1 MRSGLAEIR
10 LAPTVRRFRAL
21 FPPAISGFIVT
32 IVGLQLGVIGIGDLL
47 GVEHIDRPTFHYHL
61 MVGGLTLAIMCALSV
76 WGRGIMRLIC
86 SMLGIVIGM
95 LVSVATGLVSSDS
108 LRSFFDAPMIAIPQ
122 PNYLAYDF
130 RFSLIPAFL
139 MAGTAA
145 MLRTVGV
152 ITTCQ
157 KINDLDL
164 KPPQLKTIQAR

>member
-1 MRSGLAEIR
+1 
-10 LAPTVRRFRAL
+10 L
-21 FPPAISGFIVT
+21 FPPAISGFIVA
-32 IVGLQLGVIGIGDLL
+32 IVGLQLGIIGIGDLL
-47 GVEHIDRPTFHYHL
+47 GVEHIDRQTFHYHV

-95 LVSVATGLVSSDS
+95 LVSIAAGLVSTDS
-108 LRSFFDAPMIAIPQ
+108 MHSFFDAPMIAIPQ
-122 PNYLAYDF
+122 PHYLAYDF
-130 RFSLIPAFL
+130 QFSLIPAFL

-157 KINDLDL
+157 KSTTSIGNG
-164 KPPQLKTIQAR
+164 PI